1 MSTNPQEQHQ
11 PISAADRDKVSPVW
25 DMSQERVFIE
35 NLLARR
41 FNFFLVFFSIV
52 LAGSMNVKTQAQL
65 QIVLGIGSII
75 CVLFAMVLA
84 RSQEKLDLIL
94 QDLFSDESHPATII
108 DRRDSKGGSRRR
120 YLGVWQFNNGNISD
134 TRLNNGGRANCRPAL
149 RSTVVDNLVI
159 TFTSHR
165 RCRAAVA
172 HLCRYIM

>member
-1 MSTNPQEQHQ
+1 MIIGKPNIKLSRFARALPMSTNPQEQHQ

-25 DMSQERVFIE
+25 DMSQERAFIE

-52 LAGSMNVKTQAQL
+52 LAGSVNAKTQVQL

-75 CVLFAMVLA
+75 CVLFTMVLA

-108 DRRDSKGGSRRR
+108 DRRASKGGSRRQYR
-120 YLGVWQFNNGNISD
+120 GVWIPRLCCTVLIAGFVLALLGV
-134 TRLNNGGRANCRPAL
+134 L
-149 RSTVVDNLVI
+149 
-159 TFTSHR
+159 
-165 RCRAAVA
+165 AVQQWKP
-172 HLCRYIM
+172 